1 MDKLKIDQKKAYDI
15 IMSGKDVFIT
25 GGAGT
30 GKSHLLRKV
39 INDMRDSG
47 KQVLVCAPTGMAALN
62 VGGATIHRT
71 FGYGKE
77 PCITEKHPKLV
88 VRSPRVIRS
97 ADVIIIDEVSM
108 CRMDMMDSIIKSV
121 DKAKEKA
128 KHNIQLVV
136 VGDFCQLPPILPEKS
151 SDRVI
156 IEAFYGKP
164 VGPAFAFQAKG
175 WKGRFV
181 TVVLEEIVRQKD
193 QEFAR
198 HLNMLRMCKLGCL
211 DYFNY
216 ESAQNPIKDA
226 VSIYTTNAEVDK
238 ANGTA
243 LNSLEGKEYILKPV
257 IQGITDG
264 ITPEDYGIPSILR
277 LKPFAEIIMT
287 SNDMNGRYATVENFG
302 GLIPGWN
309 RGPLYYNGVRG
320 TILDIDQ
327 DEEDPMND
335 TLLISIYRG
344 RQINLKRQR
353 YDIYKY
359 VVDDNNEISK
369 IILCSIWQFPVKLAY
384 AVTVHRGQGQTYEK
398 ANINPSCR
406 MSGQAYVAISRVT
419 DIKKLYLYK
428 PLRSSDLYLNPFV
441 KEFYEHIEDE
451 NYIPS
456 WEAVPSEKDT
466 PQKEEIISKKRI
478 NEKNVEVIVENK
490 QEEKRTEK
498 NIPAKKGG
506 RPARYPTGSKVIRIP
521 NELAKPLEK
530 ALEMVCPKSGMN
542 EEMLSK
548 LIEAIEKA
556 LQ

>member
-1 MDKLKIDQKKAYDI
+1 MDSLTSDQKKAYEI

-30 GKSHLLRKV
+30 GKTHLIRKV
-39 INDMRDSG
+39 IDDLRDSG
-47 KQVLVCAPTGMAALN
+47 KQVIVCAPTGMAALN

-88 VRSPRVIRS
+88 VRSPRVVRS

-108 CRMDMMDSIIKSV
+108 CRMDIMDSIIKSV
-121 DKAKEKA
+121 DKAKEKSE
-128 KHNIQLVV
+128 HNIQLIV

-151 SDRVI
+151 NDRII
-156 IEAFYGKP
+156 IELFYGKP

-181 TVVLEEIVRQKD
+181 TVVLEEIVRQKN

-198 HLNMLRMCKLGCL
+198 HLNMLRMSKLGCI
-211 DYFNY
+211 DYFNN
-216 ESAQNPIKDA
+216 ESAQSPIEGA
-226 VSIYTTNAEVDK
+226 VGIYTTNAEVDK
-238 ANGTA
+238 ANGIA
-243 LNSLEGKEYILKPV
+243 LSALEEKEYVLKPI
-257 IQGITDG
+257 IQGVTNDI
-264 ITPEDYGIPSILR
+264 IPEDYGIPSILR

-287 SNDMNGRYATVENFG
+287 SNDMNGRYATVECFEESNY
-302 GLIPGWN
+302 IWN

-320 TILDIDQ
+320 FIVDIDQ

-335 TLLISIYRG
+335 NLLIAIYNG
-344 RQINLKRQR
+344 SVINLRRQR
-353 YDIYKY
+353 YDIYNY

-369 IILCSIWQFPVKLAY
+369 NILCSIWQFPVKLAY

-419 DIKKLYLYK
+419 DIKNLYLYK

-456 WEAVPSEKDT
+456 WEAAPSIKDT
-466 PQKEEIISKKRI
+466 PQKEEVVSEKMSDV
-478 NEKNVEVIVENK
+478 KNVEVIVENK